1 MQPGAIYNVTRAGW
15 HNLIGT
21 RDASWIIVEN
31 RDTHLQD
38 TEIRQMIGSEKAA
51 LLAELPDW
59 SARVR
64 LK

>member
-1 MQPGAIYNVTRAGW
+1 VTRACW